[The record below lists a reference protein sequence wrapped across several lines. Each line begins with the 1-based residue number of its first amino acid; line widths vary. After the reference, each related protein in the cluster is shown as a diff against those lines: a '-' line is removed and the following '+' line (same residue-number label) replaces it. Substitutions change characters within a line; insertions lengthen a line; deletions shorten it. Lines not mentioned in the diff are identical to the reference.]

1 MSELQDIIP
10 KLDREEKIQLNELLT
25 NYNNALDSE
34 DKAEQVNAL
43 KQLQGFVIQNESL
56 FDISQFTI
64 LG

>member
-43 KQLQGFVIQNESL
+43 KQLQGFVIQNE
-56 FDISQFTI
+56 
-64 LG
+64 

>member
-1 MSELQDIIP
+1 MSELQDIVP

-43 KQLQGFVIQNESL
+43 KQLQGFVIQNENL
-56 FDISQFTI
+56 LEDTI
-64 LG
+64 KR